1 GSGGWPKNRDMTLP
15 PDAAFL
21 ADTKQDRRAPTIDND
36 ATTTQIR
43 FLAKVGTVQNNL
55 PAREGAARGIDYLL
69 AAQYENGGWPQYYPL
84 AKGYYTH
91 ITYNDNAMVKVLE
104 LLREVA

>member
-1 GSGGWPKNRDMTLP
+1 DWYATSEASAIAANVLQYQTVSGGWPKNRDMTLP

-21 ADTKQDRRAPTIDND
+21 DDTKQDRRAPTIDND

-84 AKGYYTH
+84 A
-91 ITYNDNAMVKVLE
+91 
-104 LLREVA
+104 